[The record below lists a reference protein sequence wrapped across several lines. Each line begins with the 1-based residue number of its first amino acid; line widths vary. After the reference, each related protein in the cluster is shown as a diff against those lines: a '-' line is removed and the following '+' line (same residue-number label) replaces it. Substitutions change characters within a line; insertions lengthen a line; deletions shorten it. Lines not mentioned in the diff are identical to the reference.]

1 MTKSTELLENVKDF
15 SSVLDQ
21 ITYLNDLIPFYS
33 PKFFINLSI
42 NSSMKCKMKNILRR
56 RLILTKK
63 KKTNRKNIKC
73 NFPYLIENGNL
84 LIETHELVL
93 SLVFFIN

>member
-1 MTKSTELLENVKDF
+1 
-15 SSVLDQ
+15 
-21 ITYLNDLIPFYS
+21 
-33 PKFFINLSI
+33 
-42 NSSMKCKMKNILRR
+42 MKCKMKNTLRR

>member
-33 PKFFINLSI
+33 PKFFINLSMN
-42 NSSMKCKMKNILRR
+42 NSLKCKMKNTLSR

-63 KKTNRKNIKC
+63 KK
-73 NFPYLIENGNL
+73 LIEKISNV
-84 LIETHELVL
+84 IFH
-93 SLVFFIN
+93 I